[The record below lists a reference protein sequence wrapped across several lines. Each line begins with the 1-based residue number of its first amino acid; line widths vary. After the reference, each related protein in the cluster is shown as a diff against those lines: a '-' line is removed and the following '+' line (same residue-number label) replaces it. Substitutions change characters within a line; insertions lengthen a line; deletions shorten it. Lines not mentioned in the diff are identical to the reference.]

1 MYQFKINQTNSL
13 HTARYFIAHG
23 INLFGFTLDALEANH
38 VSIDKLNDIQ
48 KWLYQPIVMLEIAN
62 HQSADEI
69 AFLKEKTNAQLIQTN
84 YNHPEFDSI
93 SKNYNDIIIQI
104 DTQNISQ
111 LENIQQNSNII
122 ININSNNYID
132 LIKNYKFILDKF
144 NVYINAIDF
153 DVLKSTLQHIQPYG
167 ICIPNLPNQED
178 DIPYELYEKYL
189 DLDA

>member
-23 INLFGFTLDALEANH
+23 INLFGFTLDALEPNH

-48 KWLYQPIVMLEIAN
+48 KWLYQPIVILEIAN

-69 AFLKEKTNAQLIQTN
+69 AFLIEKTNAQLIQIN

-93 SKNYNDIIIQI
+93 SKKYNDIFIQI
-104 DTQNISQ
+104 DTQYLSQ

-122 ININSNNYID
+122 ININNNDDIN
-132 LIKNYKFILDKF
+132 LINTNMNKY
-144 NVYINAIDF
+144 NVYINAINF
-153 DVLKSTLQHIQPYG
+153 DVLKNTLQHIQPYG
-167 ICIPNLPNQED
+167 ICIPNLPNQDD
-178 DIPYELYEKYL
+178 DIPYEMYESYL